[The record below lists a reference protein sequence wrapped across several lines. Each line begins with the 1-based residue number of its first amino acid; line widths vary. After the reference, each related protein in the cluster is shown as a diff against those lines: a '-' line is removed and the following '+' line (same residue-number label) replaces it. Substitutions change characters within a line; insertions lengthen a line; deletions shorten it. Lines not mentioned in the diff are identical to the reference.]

1 MRGFAV
7 RSSPQLTN
15 VGCLAG
21 AAELALRVSVDV
33 RRPSVLL
40 CYAKAKPS
48 AALRQSN
55 AAGRSGAASRGAAWV
70 GDERAERE
78 WRGEGRGERGETA
91 VASLAGWKE
100 GYVDLPSAVI

>member
-1 MRGFAV
+1 MLAAWLGRL
-7 RSSPQLTN
+7 SWLSESP
-15 VGCLAG
+15 
-21 AAELALRVSVDV
+21 S
-33 RRPSVLL
+33 SVLL

-78 WRGEGRGERGETA
+78 WREEGRGERGETA
-91 VASLAGWKE
+91 VASQDGKRVTSSCHLR
-100 GYVDLPSAVI
+100 S